1 MLMEAKKNR
10 SADVNRLRGLWFNF
24 ALVVSLLMVI
34 MAFEWEFEGDA
45 SLVDIGAT
53 YDDFE
58 EILEVPNTKQPP
70 PPPPKFE
77 QPEIIEVED
86 EETPRRPTTRWTPR
100 TRR

>member
-1 MLMEAKKNR
+1 MLMEEKKSR

-53 YDDFE
+53 YDDF
-58 EILEVPNTKQPP
+58 
-70 PPPPKFE
+70 
-77 QPEIIEVED
+77 
-86 EETPRRPTTRWTPR
+86 
-100 TRR
+100 